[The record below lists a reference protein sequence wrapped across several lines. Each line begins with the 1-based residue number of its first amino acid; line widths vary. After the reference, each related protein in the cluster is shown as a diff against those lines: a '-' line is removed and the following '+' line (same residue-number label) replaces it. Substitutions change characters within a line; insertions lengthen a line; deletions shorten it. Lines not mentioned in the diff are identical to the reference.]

1 MQALRFRSYGP
12 PSVLT
17 IEDIPTP
24 EPAPG
29 EVLVRVEAAG
39 LNPSDQ
45 KNVLGAFKATLP
57 RTPGRDLAGEIIS
70 GDRKGTHVWASLP
83 GFGNTHDGTH
93 AQFVAAPLDA
103 LSVRPMH
110 LTAEQAA
117 SVGVPFTTA
126 WGALMRAA
134 KLKPGETVLIIG
146 AAGAVGQAATQI
158 ANWKGACAIG
168 GVRGDQSAP
177 GTFATPDT
185 SREDFPARVHEL
197 TGGKGA
203 DVVFDTVGGAMFEP
217 SLQCLAKHGRQV
229 AISSTASPRVTF
241 NLIDFYHKSLHLI
254 GFDSYAYTMHE
265 IAEVFDELRAGFET
279 GALKPPEIQA
289 IPFANAIDAYNA
301 IASGTAKTKIVLS
314 M

>member
-1 MQALRFRSYGP
+1 MKALRFRTYGP
-12 PSVLT
+12 PSVLA
-17 IEDIPTP
+17 IEDIPAP

-39 LNPSDQ
+39 LNPSDR

-57 RTPGRDLAGEIIS
+57 RTPGRDLAGEIVS

-93 AQFVAAPLDA
+93 AEYVAAPLEA
-103 LSVRPMH
+103 LSVRPNH

-117 SVGVPFTTA
+117 SVGVPYTTA

-134 KLKPGETVLIIG
+134 KLQPGETILVIG
-146 AAGAVGQAATQI
+146 AAGSVGQAAVQI
-158 ANWKGACAIG
+158 ANWKGARAIG
-168 GVRGDQSAP
+168 GVRGNQPAP
-177 GTFATPDT
+177 GTFATADT
-185 SREDFPARVHEL
+185 SREGFPARVDEL
-197 TGGKGA
+197 TNGKGA

-254 GFDSYAYTMHE
+254 GFDSYAYTTKE
-265 IAEVFDELRAGFET
+265 IAAVFDELSAGFES
-279 GALKPPEIQA
+279 GALTPPEIQVT
-289 IPFANAIDAYNA
+289 PFANAIDAYNA
-301 IASGTAKTKIVLS
+301 IASGSAKTKIVLT